1 MVQRSTQL
9 TVLALLLLLLLFLLL
24 YTGESGIFDIYASQ
38 WEWPTHTTD
47 HTPQPLDLSGDYGKI
62 LILSDPHIQ
71 CSYDQFEP
79 WLFRWDSDQ
88 YVRRAFSRL
97 VQRLQ
102 PELVV
107 VLGDLFAEG
116 YKASLVDWEDYLQVH
131 SASVTERMEEDFTR
145 EAMWFPSFCLPP
157 SHPSLIH

>member
-1 MVQRSTQL
+1 MGQHSTQV
-9 TVLALLLLLLLFLLL
+9 TVLAFLLL
-24 YTGESGIFDIYASQ
+24 ILLLCLLYSGESGVFDIYARR

-116 YKASLVDWEDYLQVH
+116 YKASLVDWQNYLQVC
-131 SASVTERMEEDFTR
+131 SGSVAERREE
-145 EAMWFPSFCLPP
+145 EEEE
-157 SHPSLIH
+157 